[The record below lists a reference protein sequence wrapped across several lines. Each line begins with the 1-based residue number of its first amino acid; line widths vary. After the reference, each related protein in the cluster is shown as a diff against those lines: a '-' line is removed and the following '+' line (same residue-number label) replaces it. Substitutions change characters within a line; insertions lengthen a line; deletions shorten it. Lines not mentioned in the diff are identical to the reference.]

1 MGFLYYINKFL
12 FFINLILGS
21 LLLASCLVPHIFVI
35 QLPYL
40 SLLSLLVPL
49 LVLFN
54 FIFLIYWWVQGSRYL
69 WFPLLVLVMG
79 YFFLGTFFKF
89 RLSEQPIDKE
99 DISVMS
105 FNARGFNKIGLIKEN
120 TIGRQIVDLV
130 RSEDPD
136 IVCFQEFDHRRD
148 KENNFEAYQYSY
160 VNIEPGK
167 VVQAIFSKF
176 PIVNKGSLDFPDTA
190 NNAIFA
196 DIVIQK
202 DTVRVYNLHLQ
213 SHRIVP
219 SMRHISREPK
229 AKLIKRMAKSFAK
242 QQEQADLFNED
253 RNASPYKKIIC
264 GDLNNTQYSNVYRQ
278 IKGDMWDSFLEKGT
292 GYGRTYNFKY
302 YPVRIDFILVD
313 QAFEVRAHKNYDVK
327 LSDHFPV
334 MASFKMDSL

>member
-1 MGFLYYINKFL
+1 MGLLYYTNKFL
-12 FFINLILGS
+12 FFINVILG
-21 LLLASCLVPHIFVI
+21 LLLSVSCLVPHISVT

-54 FIFLIYWWVQGSRYL
+54 FIFLIYWWIQGSRYL

-89 RLSEQPIDKE
+89 TLSEQPIHKE

-105 FNARGFNKIGLIKEN
+105 FNTRGFNKIGSIKEKA
-120 TIGRQIVDLV
+120 IGPQIVDLV

-148 KENNFEAYQYSY
+148 QGNNFEGYRYSY
-160 VNIEPGK
+160 INFEHGK
-167 VVQAIFSKF
+167 VVQAIYSKF

-213 SHRIVP
+213 SHKIIP
-219 SMRHISREPK
+219 SMRHISKKPK

-242 QQEQADLFNED
+242 QQEQADLFNKD

-278 IKGDMWDSFLEKGT
+278 IKGDMWDSFLEEGT

-313 QAFEVRAHKNYDVK
+313 KAFDVRAHKNYDVK

-334 MASFKMDSL
+334 MASFRIDRH